1 MSWKRKFVRNWG
13 RLGMRFKTEKL
24 GDFLYVKGRIGWKGL
39 KKDEYL
45 SDGVYRIINGEALT
59 KDGID
64 WSKAGFISKERYEE
78 SPEIMLQNDDI
89 LISKDGTIGK
99 LGFVRNLENP
109 STVASG
115 IFVLRNLKPEMIN
128 IRFIYNYLSSVYFR
142 NFIISRTE
150 GSVIPHLYQKDFVDL
165 YFPLPS
171 LKEQNKIVDVLDT
184 ISCKIEINKMIN
196 NNLEQQMRALFNEF
210 LLVNHFNSLT
220 TVEDAV
226 LTANTGAD
234 AIQKAPIVD
243 YDTGVR
249 CIRVGDMTNNRSF
262 HAWGFTKV
270 TDDVFKRYQLHKD
283 DIVVTRTAS
292 IGLNTII
299 AENLSA
305 VYNNGLIRLTVNH
318 SKILPLFLYRQFQ
331 TVDFTNYI
339 ARIESETSVRP
350 NMKINYLLKY
360 EFVLPPMDKQKEL
373 IDLLAP
379 MLNQQNALITESKH
393 LENLRD
399 TLLPKLMSGEID
411 VSDIEI

>member
-1 MSWKRKFVRNWG
+1 MKFE
-13 RLGMRFKTEKL
+13 TEKL

-128 IRFIYNYLSSVYFR
+128 TRFIYNYLSSVYFR

-196 NNLEQQMRALFNEF
+196 NNLEQQAEALFKSWFEDFEF
-210 LLVNHFNSLT
+210 TNGFCPDNWSYKKLSTIATISNGKRPPIKSEVCNKETPIPIIGAASVMGFTSEPNQTDKILVIGRVGTHGIVQRFNSPCWVSDNTLVIT
-220 TVEDAV
+220 SHHYEFTNQILHRIDYLSMNRGSTQPLITQGDIKKVMV
-226 LTANTGAD
+226 LIPDEETIGKFESIAGSLMDKWEAN
-234 AIQKAPIVD
+234 IK
-243 YDTGVR
+243 
-249 CIRVGDMTNNRSF
+249 
-262 HAWGFTKV
+262 
-270 TDDVFKRYQLHKD
+270 
-283 DIVVTRTAS
+283 
-292 IGLNTII
+292 
-299 AENLSA
+299 ENLKLVS
-305 VYNNGLIRLTVNH
+305 
-318 SKILPLFLYRQFQ
+318 
-331 TVDFTNYI
+331 
-339 ARIESETSVRP
+339 
-350 NMKINYLLKY
+350 
-360 EFVLPPMDKQKEL
+360 
-373 IDLLAP
+373 
-379 MLNQQNALITESKH
+379 
-393 LENLRD
+393 LRD
-399 TLLPKLMSGEID
+399 NLLPKLMSGELDLSKIN
-411 VSDIEI
+411 I